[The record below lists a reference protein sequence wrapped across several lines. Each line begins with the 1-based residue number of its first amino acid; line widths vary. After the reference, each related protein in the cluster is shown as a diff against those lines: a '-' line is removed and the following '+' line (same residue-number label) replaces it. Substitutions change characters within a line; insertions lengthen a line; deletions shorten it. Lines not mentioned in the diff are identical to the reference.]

1 MAGCVLQTKSWR
13 PWPLTPLEPACALLK
28 ACLFSLVPQTPTPV
42 QVGPGR
48 SGVGVEGSWVSLW
61 EKRRKR
67 QRTDSLA
74 RLPRQ
79 EPRRMPGRAG
89 ACRKQSPGWQ
99 QEGGQWNQNSKGQE
113 KEGPQG
119 RREGGFSESYKLK
132 TERMSCHLHSLP
144 LLMGII
150 SLAPSFPEG

>member
-1 MAGCVLQTKSWR
+1 MLQTKSWQ
-13 PWPLTPLEPACALLK
+13 PWPPSPLEPACVLLK
-28 ACLFSLVPQTPTPV
+28 ACLFSLVPQPPTPV

-74 RLPRQ
+74 QLPRR
-79 EPRRMPGRAG
+79 EPQRMPGRAG
-89 ACRKQSPGWQ
+89 ACRKPEPWLA
-99 QEGGQWNQNSKGQE
+99 EGGWTVEPEFKGAV
-113 KEGPQG
+113 EGGASGPRG

-132 TERMSCHLHSLP
+132 TERISCHLHFLP

-150 SLAPSFPEG
+150 SLAPSFREG